1 MTKEKFEHNFNQN
14 SQYSGDVIDTF
25 EATFGKNY
33 MSAGGHETSLE
44 TARLLAPVLTTRSNP
59 TMLDIGCGIGGAAVF
74 FATEYGA
81 TVKAVDVNPI
91 GIDKAV
97 QTLEEISPLPKGKVD
112 FQVLDV
118 TSDDCQF
125 DDDTFDVIYS
135 RDVMLHFS
143 QKEKDLL
150 FAKFQKWLKPGGM
163 VCICDYC
170 LGPKSVIQV
179 SNEFQTYLD
188 TRGYH
193 LLTPQDYQKS
203 FVGAG
208 FEADFVNAQDQQL
221 WYCQMARTEIDRVL
235 LPGPKQDVFFKE
247 KTHKDLE
254 KLSKVYEDKINMTLR
269 GDRSY
274 VMVVATKTP
283 TAYKERQQ
291 VAEAYKT
298 VSKKNLI
305 MSCDG
310 NVSCRSTSDRETFL
324 ITPSGVE
331 IPDLTP
337 DKVVLCSMQDGKA
350 LPGES
355 YKPSSESK
363 LHDCIYRERPD
374 VGAIVH
380 THSIYVCALACCRL
394 PLPPAHYAVCE
405 LLKDVDF
412 SSPTGGS
419 TKPTAVEDATI
430 KCADYHTYGTKALA
444 EATLKGLGQNFAVI
458 MANHGAL
465 VVGPDMETA
474 LYNADRFEREC
485 EIYWRCVQLQMVGPP
500 KPLTMP
506 EIEALQKRDQT
517 YGQDHKDEEDFKLPG
532 LESLSDSSSQDGS
545 SSPELSLEGSD

>member
-1 MTKEKFEHNFNQN
+1 MAETKFEHNFNQN

-44 TARLLAPVLTTRSNP
+44 TARLLAPVLTTRSAP

-81 TVKAVDVNPI
+81 TVKAVDVNRI
-91 GIDKAV
+91 GIDKAIRM
-97 QTLEEISPLPKGKVD
+97 LAEISPLPKGKVD
-112 FQVLDV
+112 LEVLDV
-118 TSDDCQF
+118 TSNDCEF
-125 DDDTFDVIYS
+125 ADGTFDIIYS

-143 QKEKDLL
+143 QQEKEKL

-170 LGPKSVIQV
+170 LGPRSVVQV
-179 SNEFQTYLD
+179 SEEFQTYLD

-193 LLTPQDYQKS
+193 LLSPKAYKES
-203 FVGAG
+203 FVQAG
-208 FEADFVNAQDQQL
+208 FDADFVESRDEQL

-235 LPGPKQDVFFKE
+235 LPGPKHDAFLKE
-247 KTHKDLE
+247 KSQKELE

-274 VMVVATKTP
+274 VMVIATKTP
-283 TAYKERQQ
+283 AFYKERQQ
-291 VAEAYKT
+291 VADAYRM

-310 NVSCRSTSDRETFL
+310 NVSARSATNKDKFL
-324 ITPSGVE
+324 ITPSGVD
-331 IPDLTP
+331 IPSLTA
-337 DKVVLCSMQDGKA
+337 DKVVLCSMKDGKA
-350 LPGES
+350 LPGET
-355 YKPSSESK
+355 YKPSSESR

-380 THSIYVCALACCRL
+380 THSIYACALACCRL
-394 PLPPAHYAVCE
+394 PLPPAHYATCE
-405 LLKDVDF
+405 LLRQVDF
-412 SSPTGGS
+412 SSANGGS
-419 TKPTAVEDATI
+419 TVSIEDTTV

-444 EATLKGLGQNFAVI
+444 EATLKGLGENFAVL

-474 LYNADRFEREC
+474 LYNADRLEREC

-506 EIEALQKRDQT
+506 EIESLQKRDQT
-517 YGQDHKDEEDFKLPG
+517 YGQDHKEEEDEEDADPPA
-532 LESLSDSSSQDGS
+532 LETLSDSSSQDGS
-545 SSPELSLEGSD
+545 SPDLDEASDS